1 MSRLFVIALLIGV
14 LGAIMASMKG
24 RNPIVWF
31 ILGMAAPIS
40 LVVLL
45 FLPSVNQRLVRTC
58 PHCGRPIG
66 ERDTECSQCGRSTP
80 VSINMVKCR
89 SCGMMV
95 PEESLCSNCG
105 KSL

>member
-1 MSRLFVIALLIGV
+1 
-14 LGAIMASMKG
+14 MASMKG
-24 RNPIVWF
+24 RNAAVWF
-31 ILGMAAPIS
+31 VLGMVAPVS
-40 LVVLL
+40 LVILL
-45 FLPSVNQRLVRTC
+45 FLPSLNQRPVRTC

-66 ERDTECSQCGRSTP
+66 KSDTVCSQCGRSIP

-95 PEESLCSNCG
+95 PEERLCSNCG